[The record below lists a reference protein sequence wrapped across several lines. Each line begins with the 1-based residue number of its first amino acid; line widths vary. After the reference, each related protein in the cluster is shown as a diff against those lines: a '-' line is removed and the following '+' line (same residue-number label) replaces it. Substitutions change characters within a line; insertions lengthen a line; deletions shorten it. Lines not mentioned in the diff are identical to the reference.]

1 MDFSQVLAEKKDTIL
16 KIWIAA
22 VRKDRRIETADDLS
36 YTAIKDHIPDVLQ
49 AMVTVLSKYQEN
61 DVESIVTASFQHG
74 AIRAEQGFDP
84 VEIAR
89 EYHLLRTVIFDT
101 VQPDL
106 LRGTPIEIIRS
117 MRLIDA
123 IVDEAIARCFKSYV
137 EERLRELRQLHS
149 SLTLHNE
156 ELTRLINANQEYL
169 SQLAHELKHPLTSII
184 GYSDLF
190 LRQQRKT
197 DVKDNYAN
205 LEHIERVLRNG
216 RQLLH
221 LINDVLELSRYEA
234 GQIKLQLALTNV
246 PELINNVCEIL
257 APLAVGKNLQIVV
270 DCDSI
275 ANAKGDRAPKEI
287 TTDSLKLQQI
297 VTNLISNA
305 IRYTESGTINIVYQ
319 VLDNDKWAMPTA
331 GDANTPMLR
340 DVPFKNSSFVPRAT
354 VPENLLDNRV
364 YFAIVVSDTGI
375 GIAPENQTQ
384 IFEPYFRVS
393 ADNKSYLP
401 DSTGLGLA
409 IVSRLVQLLQGQIN
423 LVSQLGVGS
432 TFTVILPL
440 QIEISES

>member
-1 MDFSQVLAEKKDTIL
+1 MDFSQVLAEKKDIIL
-16 KIWIAA
+16 KIWVAA
-22 VRKDRRIETADDLS
+22 VRKDRRIESADDLS

-49 AMVTVLSKYQEN
+49 AMVTVLSKSQDN
-61 DVESIVTASFQHG
+61 DIESIVIASFQHG

-117 MRLIDA
+117 IRLIDA

-205 LEHIERVLRNG
+205 LEHIEHVLRNG

-246 PELINNVCEIL
+246 PELINNVCEML
-257 APLAVGKNLQIVV
+257 APLAADKNLQIVV
-270 DCDSI
+270 DCDSF
-275 ANAKGDRAPKEI
+275 ANTKDDHTLKEI

-319 VLDNDKWAMPTA
+319 MLDNDKWAMPTA
-331 GDANTPMLR
+331 GCAKAPVLPDLPL
-340 DVPFKNSSFVPRAT
+340 KNSFPVPMAT
-354 VPENLLDNRV
+354 VPEKLLDNRA

-409 IVSRLVQLLQGQIN
+409 IVSRLVQLLQGQIH
-423 LVSQLGVGS
+423 LVSQVGVGS

-440 QIEISES
+440 QLEISES

>member
-16 KIWIAA
+16 TTWVAS
-22 VRKDRRIETADDLS
+22 VRKDRRIESADNLS

-49 AMVTVLSKYQEN
+49 AMVTVLSKSQEN
-61 DVESIVTASFQHG
+61 DIESIVIASFQHG

-89 EYHLLRTVIFDT
+89 EYHLLRTVIFDA

-106 LRGTPIEIIRS
+106 LKGTPIEIIRS
-117 MRLIDA
+117 IRLIDA

-137 EERLRELRQLHS
+137 EERLRELQQLHS
-149 SLTLHNE
+149 SLALHNE

-190 LRQQRKT
+190 LRQQRRKT

-246 PELINNVCEIL
+246 PELINNVCEML

-270 DCDSI
+270 DCESF
-275 ANAKGDRAPKEI
+275 ANAKGDHAFKEI
-287 TTDSLKLQQI
+287 ITDSLKLQQI

-319 VLDNDKWAMPTA
+319 VLDNDKWPIAPIL
-331 GDANTPMLR
+331 P
-340 DVPFKNSSFVPRAT
+340 DVPLKNSFPVPMAT
-354 VPENLLDNRV
+354 VSEKPLDNRA

-409 IVSRLVQLLQGQIN
+409 IVSRLVQLLQGQIH
-423 LVSQLGVGS
+423 LVSQVGVGS

-440 QIEISES
+440 QIEIPES